1 MKNNSGTGDG
11 SSSKASREGSAARDF
26 IRAIIEDD
34 IRTNKHDGLVA
45 TRFPPEPNG
54 YLHIG
59 HAKSIC
65 LNFGIARQYGGVCHL
80 RYDDTNPAKEDVE
93 YIDSIKEDV
102 RWLGF
107 DWGEHEY
114 YASDYF
120 EQLYAYALQ
129 LIEEGKAYVDDLSAD
144 EIREYRG
151 TLITAGRES
160 PYRNRSARENLGL
173 FKRMR
178 AGEFEDGSRVL
189 RAKIDMSSPNVNMRD
204 PAMYRIK
211 RVHHHRTGDNWCI
224 YPMYDFTHCLSD
236 SIERI
241 THSICTLEFENNRP
255 LYDWFLDEL
264 RVESHPQQIEF
275 ARLNLTYTV
284 MSKRKLLKLV
294 AEGRVGGWDDPRMP
308 TISGLRRR
316 GYTPETIR
324 NFCDAI
330 GVAKRDSTVDIAL
343 LEHYLRED
351 LNRRAHRRM
360 AVLHPIKL
368 VIENYPQGKVEELE
382 AENNPEEQAA
392 GTRTIPF
399 SRELFIERDDFREEA
414 PSKWFRLAPGR
425 EVRLKHAY
433 YVTCTDVKRDE
444 SSGEITEL
452 LCRYDPDTRGGWSS
466 DGRKVRGTLHWVS
479 ASHALDAEVRMYD
492 HLFTRFNPDE
502 AEDFMESINPD
513 SLQVLE
519 HAKVEPGLGSA
530 ASGEGF
536 QFLRQGYFCV
546 DKDSS
551 AKRPVFNRT
560 ASLRDTWAKIEKARG
575 RKGT

>member
-1 MKNNSGTGDG
+1 MKNNSGTERGKDG
-11 SSSKASREGSAARDF
+11 VDTGEQVPARDF
-26 IRAIIEDD
+26 IRAIIEEDLH
-34 IRTNKHDGLVA
+34 TNKHDGRVA

-65 LNFGIARQYGGVCHL
+65 LNFGIAAQYKGVCHL

-120 EQLYAYALQ
+120 EKLYSYALQ
-129 LIEEGKAYVDDLSAD
+129 LIEQGKAYVDDLSAE

-151 TLITAGRES
+151 TLTEAGRES
-160 PYRNRSARENLGL
+160 PYRNRSVEENLDL
-173 FKRMR
+173 FARMR

-189 RAKIDMSSPNVNMRD
+189 RAKIDMSSPNVNLRD
-204 PAMYRIK
+204 PTMYRIK
-211 RVHHHRTGDNWCI
+211 RVHHHRTGDSWCI

-264 RVESHPQQIEF
+264 AVESHPQQIEF

-284 MSKRKLLKLV
+284 MSKRKLLRLV
-294 AEGRVGGWDDPRMP
+294 QEGRVSGWDDPRMP

-316 GYTPETIR
+316 GYTPAAIR

-343 LEHYLRED
+343 LDHYLRED
-351 LNRRAHRRM
+351 LNRRAQRRM
-360 AVLHPIKL
+360 AVLDPVQL
-368 VIENYPQGKVEELE
+368 VIQNYPEDGVEELE
-382 AENNPEEQAA
+382 AENNPEDPSA
-392 GTRTIPF
+392 GSRKLPF
-399 SRELFIERDDFREEA
+399 SRELYIERGDFREEA

-433 YVTCTDVKRDE
+433 YVTCTDVIKDE
-444 SSGEITEL
+444 TTGEITRIV
-452 LCRYDPDTRGGWSS
+452 CRYDPDTRGGWSS

-479 ASHALDAEVRMYD
+479 APHAIDAEVRLYE
-492 HLFTRFNPDE
+492 HLFTRENPDE
-502 AEDFMESINPD
+502 VDDFIESINPD
-513 SLQVLE
+513 SMQVLE
-519 HAKVEPGLGSA
+519 GVKVEPGLRDA
-530 ASGEGF
+530 LPGETF

-546 DKDSS
+546 DSDSS
-551 AKRPVFNRT
+551 KQSICFNRT
-560 ASLRDTWAKIEKARG
+560 ATLRDTWAKIEKALG
-575 RKGT
+575 RK